1 MQGDDDYHYLDYNA
15 KGVKDS
21 NGCIYM
27 SAGLDPD
34 LVNNSNTMI
43 YGHAKNPYAFAGL
56 KYLNDAKRWYSDGNN
71 HFIRIKTDNY
81 YSIWQIFSW
90 YESTDGGDFDRLS
103 TDNWAEYFT
112 YLQGL
117 NEIPSLGKFE
127 FKDEDKIIY
136 EKNSEDTV
144 SIASLT
150 KIMTTLVSIENIKDL
165 NEKVTITE
173 KMLSSVPW
181 DASVAGLQ
189 VGDVVTYED
198 LLYASMLPSGAD
210 ATDSLAISLTGSISN
225 FVEKMNDLAKKL
237 NLTDLKF
244 SNTTGYD
251 AAGHYGTAKDILK
264 LLEYAL
270 ENPTFKKIYET
281 KEYTLSNGLEVSS
294 TINYYNKKYSYDL
307 SFIKGSKTG
316 YTENAGYCLSTE
328 SVIDGVN
335 ILTVTLNAPDDGKA
349 RNITDIDTIKDAL
362 NENMQKVNFV
372 EENEVLKSLETK
384 NAKEDYVKLR
394 SPKTVTRYIEKP
406 YDTSKLKI
414 EYDGDQVIKSTVKK
428 GTKVGTFKIYY
439 DNKLI
444 ETFDATTSTDLH
456 FSIWAYLKNNIKA

>member
-1 MQGDDDYHYLDYNA
+1 MKKKIKMIVLTI
-15 KGVKDS
+15 
-21 NGCIYM
+21 CLFIP
-27 SAGLDPD
+27 L
-34 LVNNSNTMI
+34 LVNALEI
-43 YGHAKNPYAFAGL
+43 
-56 KYLNDAKRWYSDGNN
+56 NDLYSENVIVYN
-71 HFIRIKTDNY
+71 
-81 YSIWQIFSW
+81 
-90 YESTDGGDFDRLS
+90 
-103 TDNWAEYFT
+103 
-112 YLQGL
+112 
-117 NEIPSLGKFE
+117 
-127 FKDEDKIIY
+127 KDENKIIY
-136 EKNSEDTV
+136 EKNSEDTA

-165 NEKVTITE
+165 NEKVIITE

-181 DASVAGLQ
+181 DASVAGLK

-237 NLTDLKF
+237 NLTGLKF

-251 AAGHYGTAKDILK
+251 ASGHYGTAKDILK

-294 TINYYNKKYSYDL
+294 TINYYNKKYGYDL

-316 YTENAGYCLSTE
+316 YTEDAGYCLSTE
-328 SVIDGVN
+328 SVINGVN

-362 NENMQKVNFV
+362 NENMQKVNIV
-372 EENEVLKSLETK
+372 EENEVLKKLETK

-394 SPKTVTRYIEKP
+394 SLKTITRYVEKP
-406 YDTSKLKI
+406 FNKDKVKI
-414 EYDGDQVIKSTVKK
+414 EYKGEQVIDSTTKPN
-428 GTKVGTFKIYY
+428 TKVGTFKIYY
-439 DNKLI
+439 NDEFI
-444 ETFDATTSTDLH
+444 DEMDAITSTTLH
-456 FSIWAYLKNNIKA
+456 FSAFKYIKNNIFYYLG

>member
-1 MQGDDDYHYLDYNA
+1 MQKYIKKCYNYHMM
-15 KGVKDS
+15 K
-21 NGCIYM
+21 
-27 SAGLDPD
+27 
-34 LVNNSNTMI
+34 
-43 YGHAKNPYAFAGL
+43 
-56 KYLNDAKRWYSDGNN
+56 
-71 HFIRIKTDNY
+71 RIKEVLLTICLFIPCILSALEIEGL
-81 YSIWQIFSW
+81 YSKNVIV
-90 YESTDGGDFDRLS
+90 Y
-103 TDNWAEYFT
+103 N
-112 YLQGL
+112 
-117 NEIPSLGKFE
+117 
-127 FKDEDKIIY
+127 KDENKIIY

-281 KEYTLSNGLEVSS
+281 KEYTLSNGLKVSS

-456 FSIWAYLKNNIKA
+456 FSICAYLKNNIFYYIGLIVIIVLIKLTLKSKPKKKRKKIRL